1 MPFKLNPILA
11 AGLSLPALADDAALL
26 KQMQEQM
33 QLMQAQIEAMS
44 KKLAAQGEKQE
55 KVVAQVTKS
64 EEDTKARAKAVQLY
78 GQLRLSAD
86 SYSDDF
92 GTGTASGSTLPGG
105 KGTTIKS
112 NASRF
117 GIKGEIPTSL
127 TDTSMIYQAEVLYG
141 AADNTAN
148 EIQWREAFAG
158 MKGNWGQ
165 ARLGRFDV
173 AYKTSLTAIDPW
185 NDNAP
190 QSRGFGGVQGSS
202 ALHSSYFTNTAEYIS
217 PSLNGFKVAAWVST
231 QLDDET
237 SNIHDAGPISNYQG
251 GDAKG
256 FGVKF
261 NQGPWYVGADWIDIN
276 SNRIGTEKTTFT
288 TTCAPACTTTSTTA
302 FTANGKMHDGNG
314 WQLAG
319 GYKADNWSVGAF
331 YEDVEDLGLG
341 KNIYLNGTYKL
352 GKTTL
357 IATYGQNRDA
367 TQYFNRDIDTWSLG
381 AKYALTKDSELFA
394 AWVNRSEDAYLAPAA
409 TPAKD
414 YQIITVGINAKFGY

>member
-173 AYKTSLTAIDPW
+173 AYKTSLTARSVERQRAAIARFRRCAGFFRP
-185 NDNAP
+185 ALKLFHQYGGIHFAQP
-190 QSRGFGGVQGSS
+190 ERFQSG
-202 ALHSSYFTNTAEYIS
+202 
-217 PSLNGFKVAAWVST
+217 
-231 QLDDET
+231 
-237 SNIHDAGPISNYQG
+237 
-251 GDAKG
+251 
-256 FGVKF
+256 
-261 NQGPWYVGADWIDIN
+261 
-276 SNRIGTEKTTFT
+276 
-288 TTCAPACTTTSTTA
+288 
-302 FTANGKMHDGNG
+302 
-314 WQLAG
+314 
-319 GYKADNWSVGAF
+319 
-331 YEDVEDLGLG
+331 GLG
-341 KNIYLNGTYKL
+341 IHPTG
-352 GKTTL
+352 
-357 IATYGQNRDA
+357 R
-367 TQYFNRDIDTWSLG
+367 
-381 AKYALTKDSELFA
+381 
-394 AWVNRSEDAYLAPAA
+394 
-409 TPAKD
+409 
-414 YQIITVGINAKFGY
+414 

>member
-1 MPFKLNPILA
+1 MSFNIKPVLAAILA
-11 AGLSLPALADDAALL
+11 AGLATPALADDAALL

-33 QLMQAQIEAMS
+33 QQMQAQIEAMS

-55 KVVAQVTKS
+55 KVVAQVAKS
-64 EEDTKARAKAVQLY
+64 EEEGKARTKAVQLY

-86 SYSDDF
+86 NYSSDF
-92 GTGTASGSTLPGG
+92 GTGTAVAGVTPGG

-117 GIKGEIPTSL
+117 GIQGEIPTSL
-127 TDTSMIYQAEVLYG
+127 DDTSMIYRAEVLYG
-141 AADNTAN
+141 AADNTLN

-173 AYKTSLTAIDPW
+173 AYKTTLTAIDPW

-190 QSRGFGGVQGSS
+190 QSRGFSGVQGSS
-202 ALHSSYFTNTAEYIS
+202 ALHSSYFTNTAEYVS

-231 QLDDET
+231 QLDDEN

-261 NQGPWYVGADWIDIN
+261 NQGPWYAAIDWIDIN
-276 SNRIGTEKTTFT
+276 SDRIGTT
-288 TTCAPACTTTSTTA
+288 ASTTPFT
-302 FTANGKMHDGNG
+302 FTANTKMHNDSG
-314 WQLAG
+314 WQMAG
-319 GYKADNWSVGAF
+319 GYKAGNWSVGAF
-331 YEDVEDLGLG
+331 YEDVADLGLG
-341 KNIYLNGTYKL
+341 KNVYMNGTYKL

-367 TQYFNRDIDTWSLG
+367 TQFFNRDIDTWSLG
-381 AKYALTKDSELFA
+381 AKHALTKDSELFA

-409 TPAKD
+409 TAAKD
-414 YQIITVGINAKFGY
+414 YQILTVGINAKFGY

>member
-1 MPFKLNPILA
+1 MSYTLKPLYVAIIA
-11 AGLSLPALADDAALL
+11 AGLSMPALADDAALL
-26 KQMQEQM
+26 RQMQEQM
-33 QLMQAQIEAMS
+33 QQMQAQIEAMS

-55 KVVAQVTKS
+55 KVVAQVAKS
-64 EEDTKARAKAVQLY
+64 EEDSKARTKAVQLY

-86 SYSDDF
+86 NYSDDF
-92 GTGTASGSTLPGG
+92 GAGSSGSTV
-105 KGTTIKS
+105 KS

-117 GIKGEIPTSL
+117 GIKGEAATSL
-127 TDTSMIYQAEVLYG
+127 ENTSMFYQAEVLYG

-148 EIQWREAFAG
+148 EIQWREGFAG
-158 MKGNWGQ
+158 LKGGWGQ

-190 QSRGFGGVQGSS
+190 QSRGFSGVQGSS
-202 ALHSSYFTNTAEYIS
+202 ALHSSYFTNTAEYVS
-217 PSLNGFKVAAWVST
+217 PSLNGFKVAGWIST
-231 QLDDET
+231 QLDDEN
-237 SNIHDAGPISNYQG
+237 SNIHDAGPISNFQG

-256 FGVKF
+256 LGVKF
-261 NQGPWYVGADWIDIN
+261 NQGPWYVGADWIDVN
-276 SNRIGTEKTTFT
+276 ANRIG
-288 TTCAPACTTTSTTA
+288 STNA
-302 FTANGKMHDGNG
+302 VGVFTANGKMHDDNG
-314 WQLAG
+314 WQVAG
-319 GYKADNWSVGAF
+319 GYKAGNWSVGAF
-331 YEDVEDLGLG
+331 FEDVEDLGLG
-341 KNIYLNGTYKL
+341 KNLYLNGTYKL

-367 TQYFNRDIDTWSLG
+367 TQFFSRDIDTWSLG

-414 YQIITVGINAKFGY
+414 FQILTLGINAKFGY

>member
-1 MPFKLNPILA
+1 MPFKLNPILAAVLA

-55 KVVAQVTKS
+55 KVTAQVAKS
-64 EEDTKARAKAVQLY
+64 EAQIQERQKAVQLY

-86 SYSDDF
+86 NYSSDF
-92 GTGTASGSTLPGG
+92 GTGTAVAGVTPGG

-127 TDTSMIYQAEVLYG
+127 DDTSMIYQAEVLYG
-141 AADNTAN
+141 AADNTLN

-173 AYKTSLTAIDPW
+173 AYKTTLTAIDPW

-190 QSRGFGGVQGSS
+190 QSRGFSGVQGSS
-202 ALHSSYFTNTAEYIS
+202 ALHSSYFTNTAEYVS

-231 QLDDET
+231 QLDDEN

-261 NQGPWYVGADWIDIN
+261 NQGPWYIGADWIDIG
-276 SNRIGTEKTTFT
+276 STRIGAT
-288 TTCAPACTTTSTTA
+288 ASTTPFA
-302 FTANGKMHDGNG
+302 FTANTKMHDGNG
-314 WQLAG
+314 WQIAG
-319 GYKADNWSVGAF
+319 GYKADNWSAGAF
-331 YEDVEDLGLG
+331 YEDVKDLGLG
-341 KNIYLNGTYKL
+341 TNTYLNGTYKL

-367 TQYFNRDIDTWSLG
+367 TQFFNRDIDTWSLG
-381 AKYALTKDSELFA
+381 AKYALNKDSELFA

-414 YQIITVGINAKFGY
+414 YQILTLGINAKFGY

>member
-1 MPFKLNPILA
+1 MPFKPNPILA
-11 AGLSLPALADDAALL
+11 ALLAVGLSTPALANDAEMLR
-26 KQMQEQM
+26 KMQEQM
-33 QLMQAQIEAMS
+33 KQMQAQIEMLS
-44 KKLAAQGEKQE
+44 KKLADQGEKQD
-55 KVVAQVTKS
+55 KVTAQVAKS
-64 EEDTKARAKAVQLY
+64 EAQIQERQKAVQLY

-92 GTGTASGSTLPGG
+92 GTGTVSAGVTPGG

-117 GIKGEIPTSL
+117 GIKGEIPTSID
-127 TDTSMIYQAEVLYG
+127 DTSMIYQAEITYG
-141 AADNTAN
+141 AADNTSS
-148 EIQWREAFAG
+148 EISWREGYAG
-158 MKGNWGQ
+158 LKGGWGQ

-190 QSRGFGGVQGSS
+190 QSRGFSGVQGSS
-202 ALHSSYFTNTAEYIS
+202 ALHSSYFTNAAEYVS
-217 PSLNGFKVAAWVST
+217 PSLNGFRMAAWIST
-231 QLDDET
+231 QLDDEN

-276 SNRIGTEKTTFT
+276 STRIGTT
-288 TTCAPACTTTSTTA
+288 ASTTPFA
-302 FTANGKMHDGNG
+302 FTVNTKMHNGNG
-314 WQLAG
+314 WQIAG
-319 GYKADNWSVGAF
+319 GYKSGNWSVGAF
-331 YEDVEDLGLG
+331 YEDVKDLGLG
-341 KNIYLNGTYKL
+341 NNLYLNGTYKL

-367 TQYFNRDIDTWSLG
+367 TQFFNRDIDTWSLG

-414 YQIITVGINAKFGY
+414 YQILTLGINAKFGY